1 MSLTYVTAFLKIY
14 KTDVVIGRSLSYR
27 LDAAEHLLT
36 SNIPLVIFVS
46 SCYLDTVKALSKG
59 RTGVIFHTIELE
71 ELETYALLKPF
82 QEKLPAHRNHE
93 KDTFEYITLMNAKAE
108 FVNRVIEM
116 NPFGTTQFAWAD
128 FCLFHI
134 FQNPFLNQQRL
145 ELLSNAVLKPEY
157 PLIIPGCWH
166 HKQSVSQQN
175 VHWRF
180 CGGFF
185 MGTKEACI
193 QFYDLHK
200 KYLPIAFDGCAWEVN
215 YWAYMEQKVP
225 LMSWYRGDHNDCMI
239 DVPDEM
245 FTVKPEKPFKQLS
258 HFAIRSGAYTYP
270 LIEGYIPTSS
280 SYLEIS
286 GQQLLNVRHVNYS
299 LTPQG
304 AYIINDPQGFLK
316 TENLILQLKNY
327 EEVERAVAITN
338 RVDYPT
344 MSLNIQGLEDIRLYE
359 FEQQVKFIATQ
370 RQWSPSH
377 QNRMAIGTVAM
388 DRGTFE
394 KVQVIDPPA
403 PTSCE
408 KNWIPLIRE
417 GTEQFIYQW
426 YPYQIGVVKGG
437 KLEIVR
443 SFEMPRA
450 FQKVRGST
458 LFTEVEE
465 GLLGLVHYSEERS
478 PRNYYHMLMLLSKET
493 LCPVAMS
500 QPFVFGRIGIEFCIG
515 MAVRGTDLQFWY
527 SQHDRDPA
535 WLVVPRT
542 ELLLRPIFKS

>member
-1 MSLTYVTAFLKIY
+1 
-14 KTDVVIGRSLSYR
+14 
-27 LDAAEHLLT
+27 
-36 SNIPLVIFVS
+36 
-46 SCYLDTVKALSKG
+46 
-59 RTGVIFHTIELE
+59 
-71 ELETYALLKPF
+71 
-82 QEKLPAHRNHE
+82 
-93 KDTFEYITLMNAKAE
+93 
-108 FVNRVIEM
+108 
-116 NPFGTTQFAWAD
+116 
-128 FCLFHI
+128 
-134 FQNPFLNQQRL
+134 
-145 ELLSNAVLKPEY
+145 
-157 PLIIPGCWH
+157 
-166 HKQSVSQQN
+166 
-175 VHWRF
+175 
-180 CGGFF
+180 
-185 MGTKEACI
+185 
-193 QFYDLHK
+193 
-200 KYLPIAFDGCAWEVN
+200 VN
-215 YWAYMEQKVP
+215 Y
-225 LMSWYRGDHNDCMI
+225 C
-239 DVPDEM
+239 
-245 FTVKPEKPFKQLS
+245 
-258 HFAIRSGAYTYP
+258 
-270 LIEGYIPTSS
+270 
-280 SYLEIS
+280 
-286 GQQLLNVRHVNYS
+286 

-316 TENLILQLKNY
+316 TENLILHLKGY
-327 EEVERAVAITN
+327 EEIERVVAITN

-542 ELLLRPIFKS
+542 ELPLHSI